1 MIEVKEN
8 RPKLS
13 IVSTSLAVRLRAV
26 QNPIKRSISE
36 RKGAY
41 SLAIAVV
48 ADSMSWDSFMFKI
61 TIDSE
66 QRTVGSVT
74 GKGCD

>member
-1 MIEVKEN
+1 MIDVKEN

-13 IVSTSLAVRLRAV
+13 IVSTSLAVGLRAV

-48 ADSMSWDSFMFKI
+48 ADSMS
-61 TIDSE
+61 
-66 QRTVGSVT
+66 
-74 GKGCD
+74 